1 MAILDG
7 RLERRQVPREV
18 FFRVIALD
26 NQSLLLTL
34 QYISL
39 SLSQHKT
46 KNSAPLFSAA
56 PGRKV
61 ARARER
67 ERQRQYRGV
76 SLFLFFIR
84 IQNTVC
90 RRRTPP
96 RTPPIP
102 RGRGA
107 WRRGTCRPS
116 TRSATFF
123 FFFFLGCFFSA
134 ARSEKKKKKT
144 LAAFEPFLARLRPP
158 SGQIPALPTSLAG
171 ARPRPVASCIAIGWE
186 TCGGNR
192 LFSVRRKERLASLPR
207 ARDALFSIPPI
218 FYSHV
223 PTLSSTR
230 SINSPLTG

>member
-1 MAILDG
+1 M
-7 RLERRQVPREV
+7 R
-18 FFRVIALD
+18 
-26 NQSLLLTL
+26 
-34 QYISL
+34 
-39 SLSQHKT
+39 
-46 KNSAPLFSAA
+46 
-56 PGRKV
+56 

-67 ERQRQYRGV
+67 DRGSIEGSLSFSFSYV
-76 SLFLFFIR
+76 FKTPYAAAGPRPGPLLFLAGGGPGGGGPVGLQR
-84 IQNTVC
+84 G
-90 RRRTPP
+90 RRR
-96 RTPPIP
+96 
-102 RGRGA
+102 
-107 WRRGTCRPS
+107 
-116 TRSATFF
+116 FF
-123 FFFFLGCFFSA
+123 FFFFGRFFFFSA
-134 ARSEKKKKKT
+134 FFFRLRPPKKKKKKT

>member
-1 MAILDG
+1 MAAIWLFLWRPLVDRRRSQLRLRQALALEPSSFSKNCGMRERIVAILDG

-67 ERQRQYRGV
+67 ERQRHYRGV

-116 TRSATFF
+116 TR
-123 FFFFLGCFFSA
+123 
-134 ARSEKKKKKT
+134 
-144 LAAFEPFLARLRPP
+144 
-158 SGQIPALPTSLAG
+158 
-171 ARPRPVASCIAIGWE
+171 
-186 TCGGNR
+186 
-192 LFSVRRKERLASLPR
+192 
-207 ARDALFSIPPI
+207 
-218 FYSHV
+218 
-223 PTLSSTR
+223 
-230 SINSPLTG
+230 